1 MGEISKIEEIELS
14 HVLMCSMRSAR
25 TQRAPISEYGPYNSA
40 VTEME
45 AAGYSMRKKEGKKG
59 GPLPSVF
66 FGNLHH
72 RPKFSLIRLAL
83 FTN

>member
-59 GPLPSVF
+59 GPPLTAALCIFWQLTPPS
-66 FGNLHH
+66 
-72 RPKFSLIRLAL
+72 
-83 FTN
+83 